1 MRHTP
6 ALIETM
12 RIRNGLAPL
21 WYLHIRRLAT
31 SCKALG
37 IPLPGE
43 LPPPE
48 GGLDR
53 TVRWEVGMRG
63 VQESE
68 RLVEPVEPVKL
79 IISRIAHH
87 PYPHK
92 TTDRAQFD
100 RARDKARGAEADDA
114 LLLTPGGYL
123 AETAIWSV
131 FWWEGG
137 NTLRPGHGTRD
148 PARGGTVPDH
158 GAGRSNRGEAGHLE
172 RGQGRSRFFWR
183 TPSAAW
189 PKSRR
194 SRTIR
199 CRRPSRQT
207 NWLHIFGLDPG
218 VFRAIFPGSGRWPVV
233 VVAQSVRAPDCGSGG
248 CGFDSRQPPS
258 KVRSSSGRAPV
269 SKTGGCRFESCRACG
284 CQSRVT
290 GRESQRIGN
299 RWNRCFRQPFL
310 SRCRDS

>member
-53 TVRWEVGMRG
+53 TVRWEIGMRG

-68 RLVEPVEPVKL
+68 RLVEPVEAVKL
-79 IISRIAHH
+79 IISRITHH

-92 TTDRAQFD
+92 TTERAQFD

-137 NTLRPGHGTRD
+137 TLCA
-148 PARGGTVPDH
+148 PA
-158 GAGRSNRGEAGHLE
+158 LE
-172 RGQGRSRFFWR
+172 LG
-183 TPSAAW
+183 
-189 PKSRR
+189 
-194 SRTIR
+194 I
-199 CRRPSRQT
+199 
-207 NWLHIFGLDPG
+207 LPG
-218 VFRAIFPGSGRWPVV
+218 V
-233 VVAQSVRAPDCGSGG
+233 
-248 CGFDSRQPPS
+248 
-258 KVRSSSGRAPV
+258 GRARIMELAGSIEERRATWSEVRGLPLFLANAVRGVAKVSAVQDDPV
-269 SKTGGCRFESCRACG
+269 PPAKQTDDLAAQF
-284 CQSRVT
+284 
-290 GRESQRIGN
+290 
-299 RWNRCFRQPFL
+299 WP
-310 SRCRDS
+310 

>member
-68 RLVEPVEPVKL
+68 RLVEPVESVKL

-92 TTDRAQFD
+92 TTERAQFD

-137 NTLRPGHGTRD
+137 KLCAPAMELGILPGVGRARIMELAGPIEERRATWSEVRGLPLFLANAVRGVAKVSAVQDD
-148 PARGGTVPDH
+148 PV
-158 GAGRSNRGEAGHLE
+158 
-172 RGQGRSRFFWR
+172 
-183 TPSAAW
+183 PSAQQTDELAARFW
-189 PKSRR
+189 P
-194 SRTIR
+194 
-199 CRRPSRQT
+199 
-207 NWLHIFGLDPG
+207 
-218 VFRAIFPGSGRWPVV
+218 
-233 VVAQSVRAPDCGSGG
+233 
-248 CGFDSRQPPS
+248 
-258 KVRSSSGRAPV
+258 
-269 SKTGGCRFESCRACG
+269 
-284 CQSRVT
+284 
-290 GRESQRIGN
+290 
-299 RWNRCFRQPFL
+299 
-310 SRCRDS
+310 

>member
-68 RLVEPVEPVKL
+68 RLVEPVESVKL

-92 TTDRAQFD
+92 TTERAQFD

-137 NTLRPGHGTRD
+137 TLCAPAMELGILPGVGRARIMELAGPIEERRATWSEVRGLPLFLANAVRGVAKVSAVQDD
-148 PARGGTVPDH
+148 PV
-158 GAGRSNRGEAGHLE
+158 
-172 RGQGRSRFFWR
+172 
-183 TPSAAW
+183 PSAKRTDELAAHFW
-189 PKSRR
+189 P
-194 SRTIR
+194 
-199 CRRPSRQT
+199 
-207 NWLHIFGLDPG
+207 
-218 VFRAIFPGSGRWPVV
+218 
-233 VVAQSVRAPDCGSGG
+233 
-248 CGFDSRQPPS
+248 
-258 KVRSSSGRAPV
+258 
-269 SKTGGCRFESCRACG
+269 
-284 CQSRVT
+284 
-290 GRESQRIGN
+290 
-299 RWNRCFRQPFL
+299 
-310 SRCRDS
+310 